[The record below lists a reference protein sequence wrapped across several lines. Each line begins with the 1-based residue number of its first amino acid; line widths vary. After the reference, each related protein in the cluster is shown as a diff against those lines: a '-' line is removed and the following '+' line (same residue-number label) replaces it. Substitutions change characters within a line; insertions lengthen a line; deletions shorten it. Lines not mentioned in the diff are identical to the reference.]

1 MVRERI
7 PESIETKNGA
17 GLMKAKEF
25 WHESLTQA
33 SWEKLAEL
41 SKEYDF
47 TVIGGWAAWLWTK
60 QHKSRDIDIVAD
72 YGTLEGLRQK
82 YGVRKN
88 DRLKKYE
95 IKMQDFDVD
104 IYVPYYSKLEI
115 PAEELSRETAKIEG
129 IKTVS
134 PESLLILKQGAE
146 IARRNTV
153 KGVKDRIDILTI
165 LVHSPVS
172 LEKYGKKL
180 SQYKKQSLKK
190 ELIHAITSFNPKDS
204 EQYLGLK
211 MNEFAKRK
219 KELMRKIK
227 NLAD

>member
-1 MVRERI
+1 
-7 PESIETKNGA
+7 
-17 GLMKAKEF
+17 MKAKEF

-104 IYVPYYSKLEI
+104 IYVPYYSNPGIIAEDLVKL
-115 PAEELSRETAKIEG
+115 A
-129 IKTVS
+129 
-134 PESLLILKQGAE
+134 
-146 IARRNTV
+146 
-153 KGVKDRIDILTI
+153 D
-165 LVHSPVS
+165 S
-172 LEKYGKKL
+172 LEGFNVVKAEVLLVLKL
-180 SQYKKQSLKK
+180 N
-190 ELIHAITSFNPKDS
+190 A
-204 EQYLGLK
+204 
-211 MNEFAKRK
+211 
-219 KELMRKIK
+219 
-227 NLAD
+227 